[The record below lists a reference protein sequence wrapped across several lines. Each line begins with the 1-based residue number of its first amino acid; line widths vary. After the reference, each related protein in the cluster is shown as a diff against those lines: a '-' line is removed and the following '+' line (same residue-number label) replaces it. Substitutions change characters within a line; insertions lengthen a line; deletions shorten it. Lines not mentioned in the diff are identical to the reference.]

1 MLFCERSIVFMQTQ
15 ETPQEQNG
23 SEVSTASPTT
33 HHPAALET
41 HGIYRIGLA
50 YGRQVYRFRWPIIVV
65 WIIGLLISLPFDAQL
80 SSVLKSGGYS
90 FSGSDSVRVSNIV
103 VDKLHQPQSQV
114 LAVFHSASTPVSDPA
129 YQSEINELTSR
140 AKTLSYVTGIASGG
154 IGQDG
159 HTTYL
164 IISLN

>member
-1 MLFCERSIVFMQTQ
+1 MQTQ
-15 ETPQEQNG
+15 ETPQEQTG
-23 SEVSTASPTT
+23 GEVATAPPT

-65 WIIGLLISLPFDAQL
+65 WVIGLLISLPFDAQL

-103 VDKLHQPQSQV
+103 IDKLHQPPSQV
-114 LAVFHSASTPVSDPA
+114 
-129 YQSEINELTSR
+129 
-140 AKTLSYVTGIASGG
+140 
-154 IGQDG
+154 
-159 HTTYL
+159 
-164 IISLN
+164 